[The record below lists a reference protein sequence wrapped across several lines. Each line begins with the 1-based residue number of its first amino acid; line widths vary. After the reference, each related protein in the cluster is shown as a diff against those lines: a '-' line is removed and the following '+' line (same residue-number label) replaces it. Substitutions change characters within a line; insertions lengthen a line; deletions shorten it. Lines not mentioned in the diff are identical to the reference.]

1 MLQGSA
7 ADRFLGTAASTHWR
21 HEDSGEHLHG
31 TTIHPL
37 DIRYRV
43 WWYITV
49 LIAAITGILEPYT
62 IAFTPPG
69 LYPYNSATSI
79 LEFVCIGLI
88 VIDMAVS
95 FNVARYVD
103 GELIVNRRQLA
114 KNYLRCIFWIDLIS
128 VIPVDEI
135 ALAIAGLN
143 GPKYVDNPILAQ
155 YLSLF
160 KLLRML
166 RMYRVSWFFS
176 YLTHNLAAP
185 LLLVTLSRNVFLTFF
200 LANLSACAFYFE
212 ALQQGLGPNTWVGA
226 AIYPT
231 FQGTSTADMYIY
243 SLYWSVVTLSTTG
256 YGDIHAYNPVEAGLI
271 IFWLLFVFFFTAYI
285 IGSITLLVVKGD
297 ERMGKYRE
305 DMRALQCYATLHS
318 LPPKLRDSMQR
329 HLKLHFYNQ
338 TASDETVLKVYP
350 SSIRRRVLRCSY
362 FDHLA
367 RVYLFKGTKH
377 RFLEALLGSAR
388 VELYLPHVD
397 IISEGDHVTDLFV
410 IISGQVQCRWVER
423 GREEKGGA
431 IPRRSSSSFVL
442 RRKSINDAVSTSYTT
457 EDLNDTEEYKTKRLG
472 AGDAFG
478 EVAFFTG
485 TPHIERVTTMVA
497 CRVLAIEAT
506 TYDKI
511 AASFQSSARTVLTN
525 LSRAVERATLS
536 EFTAS
541 DPQLNAEECMSSCM
555 SNPNNQ
561 RSITARQAAALGT
574 MSAVRQVVA
583 RAVARHDADRTT
595 AFLYAAAR
603 GDCNEVKEMISN
615 GTDPNTADYDS
626 RTAIMLAAARGF
638 TDLIQL
644 LLCCGADPNCIDAFG
659 GSALWEACRFGHE
672 GAITALLA
680 GGAVLGRD
688 DLSTA
693 DTLCTA
699 VYEGDIKLLCR
710 LLRAGADVDAADYD
724 GRTALHIAASQS
736 SAPAVR
742 ALLDR
747 NPATSARDRW
757 GNTPLDDAKRVAAQE
772 IITMLETHMLAC

>member
-1 MLQGSA
+1 M
-7 ADRFLGTAASTHWR
+7 
-21 HEDSGEHLHG
+21 
-31 TTIHPL
+31 
-37 DIRYRV
+37 
-43 WWYITV
+43 

-69 LYPYNSATSI
+69 LYPYDSATSI

-88 VIDMAVS
+88 VIDMVVS
-95 FNVARYVD
+95 FNVARYVE

-114 KNYLRCIFWIDLIS
+114 KNYLRCIFWVDLIS
-128 VIPVDEI
+128 VIPFDEI
-135 ALAIAGLN
+135 SLAIAGLN
-143 GPKYVDNPILAQ
+143 GPNYVNNPVLAQ

-212 ALQQGLGPNTWVGA
+212 ALQRGLGPDTWVGA

-231 FQGTSTADMYIY
+231 FEGTSTADMYIY

-271 IFWLLFVFFFTAYI
+271 TFWLLFVFFFTAYI

-305 DMRALQCYATLHS
+305 DMRALQCYATLHG

-338 TASDETVLKVYP
+338 TASDESVLKVYP

-367 RVYLFKGTKH
+367 RVYLFRGTKH
-377 RFLEALLGSAR
+377 RFLEALLGVAR

-410 IISGQVQCRWVER
+410 IISGQVQCRWIEEKA
-423 GREEKGGA
+423 REEGRGK
-431 IPRRSSSSFVL
+431 RRNQKSFNT
-442 RRKSINDAVSTSYTT
+442 KFKCEDASNTASTSFYDFSTT
-457 EDLNDTEEYKTKRLG
+457 DELNDTEEYKTRRLG
-472 AGDAFG
+472 AGDTFG

-485 TPHIERVTTMVA
+485 TPHVERVTSVEA
-497 CRVLAIEAT
+497 CRVLAIEVT

-511 AASFQSSARTVLTN
+511 AASFQSSARTVLNN
-525 LSRAVERATLS
+525 LSKAVERATLS
-536 EFTAS
+536 EFAATS
-541 DPQLNAEECMSSCM
+541 DPQSTAEECMSLQLGSQAGQGE
-555 SNPNNQ
+555 SN
-561 RSITARQAAALGT
+561 ITARQAAALGT
-574 MSAVRQVVA
+574 MSAVRRVVEA
-583 RAVARHDADRTT
+583 AVARHDADRTT
-595 AFLYAAAR
+595 TFLYAAAR

-615 GTDPNTADYDS
+615 GTDPNSADYDS
-626 RTAIMLAAARGF
+626 RTALMLAASRGF
-638 TDLIQL
+638 TDMIQL
-644 LLCCGADPNCIDAFG
+644 LLSCGADPNCIDAFG
-659 GSALWEACRFGHE
+659 GSALWEACRFGHDA
-672 GAITALLA
+672 GITALLA

-688 DLSTA
+688 ALSTA

-699 VYEGDIKLLCR
+699 VYEGDVKLLSR
-710 LLRAGADVDAADYD
+710 LLRAGADINAADYD

-736 SAPAVR
+736 NAPAVR
-742 ALLDR
+742 ILLKP
-747 NPATSARDRW
+747 PAGGCPPSLTARDRW
-757 GNTPLDDAKRVAAQE
+757 GNTPLDDAKRVAAHE
-772 IITMLETHMLAC
+772 IIAMLKEIETVASSSSLFATTTTT